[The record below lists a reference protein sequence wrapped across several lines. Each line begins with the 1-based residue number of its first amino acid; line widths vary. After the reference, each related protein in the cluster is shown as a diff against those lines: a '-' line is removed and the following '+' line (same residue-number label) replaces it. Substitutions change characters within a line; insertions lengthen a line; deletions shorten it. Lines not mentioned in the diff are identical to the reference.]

1 MDRLERRNRC
11 QTAALTVM
19 AVAFCTV
26 VTMAAT
32 EVGRGIR
39 GNYPTDLTKY
49 GDVHMDGVRADD
61 IRTMDLVVMSDL
73 RFGRKDGGP
82 GFYVLRSGAKCDALF
97 HVAGRFVSVVY

>member
-11 QTAALTVM
+11 LTAALTVM
-19 AVAFCTV
+19 AVALCTV

-32 EVGRGIR
+32 EVGQGIR
-39 GNYPTDLTKY
+39 GNYPMDLTKY

-61 IRTMDLVVMSDL
+61 IRTMGLVVMSDL

-82 GFYVLRSGAKCDALF
+82 GLYVLRSEVKCDALF
-97 HVAGRFVSVVY
+97 HIEGRFVSVIY